1 MSWLSWSS
9 TKLVMRW
16 QAFSFVHAKST
27 CSHHLLFRYVLIC
40 NKVIRINKVS
50 LRCKCKL
57 MDKFGLHLFNQSHY
71 NFKEIILVLKYF
83 YSVYYW
89 YIKRANISLS
99 RSGFFFQELFNMG
112 IQLIIYTCT
121 YICNYK
127 FLLKNQKS
135 HLLTSV

>member
-50 LRCKCKL
+50 LRCNCKL

-99 RSGFFFQELFNMG
+99 RSGVFFRNYLTWEYNLLY
-112 IQLIIYTCT
+112 IHVHT
-121 YICNYK
+121 YATINSC
-127 FLLKNQKS
+127 
-135 HLLTSV
+135 